1 MLNAKVDH
9 HIFFLFHQISDYS
22 ICRWPA
28 YLSSFHYNNIYWFYD
43 WGGMNGFDMDNGST
57 QCMHSQHAFNSDW
70 TVHCMY
76 LNNCVSPLQLE
87 GGNLVYRINLGDRE
101 ESVAMT
107 TSQVNDALWHVFTAD
122 RIALSLS
129 LSLDST
135 SLNHTLSSA
144 NLTLDIDPSQVYAG
158 GFPMPESN
166 DIITNAYL
174 GCLEDIR
181 INRHTLPTSG
191 SNEFASV
198 TFSGSSPI
206 SYRCALRACS
216 PNPCGEGANCT
227 EVGSTGYRCQ
237 CSDGS
242 VTQTRPCPTPTPP
255 PSFRLVIVV
264 APILGGVILCAIV
277 TLLGE

>member
-1 MLNAKVDH
+1 MYPNM
-9 HIFFLFHQISDYS
+9 IGS
-22 ICRWPA
+22 IV
-28 YLSSFHYNNIYWFYD
+28 F
-43 WGGMNGFDMDNGST
+43 
-57 QCMHSQHAFNSDW
+57 
-70 TVHCMY
+70 
-76 LNNCVSPLQLE
+76 PLQLE

-107 TSQVNDALWHVFTAD
+107 MSQVNDALWHVFTAG

-129 LSLDST
+129 LSLDSN

-158 GFPMPESN
+158 GFPMPES
-166 DIITNAYL
+166 DGVVITNSYF

-181 INRHTLPTSG
+181 IDGSTLPTSG

-198 TFSGSSPI
+198 TFSSDSPI

-216 PNPCGEGANCT
+216 PNPCGDGANCT

-242 VTQTRPCPTPTPP
+242 VTQSRPCPTPTPP

-264 APILGGVILCAIV
+264 APILGGVVLCAIV